1 VIEPIDHESRVLA
14 LLGSANPVRVEELH
28 AELGEEELAL
38 ARNRVRA
45 RLEGEPEA
53 PARGARGRPG
63 RAARP
68 RLLPRGRRAMTAA
81 LVGGLLLL
89 TAAAGAATGLLRV
102 GTVIPGEGFDGAE
115 EVDETVVATG
125 TAPVSGPW
133 QMTVFETEPAGS
145 GSAKAKVRAVPCL
158 KLELLQD
165 GEHGSGYCGYIPPFY
180 AFSHGRKP
188 DAAER
193 GEVLLY
199 GRAPEAASRLELTAE
214 GGVRIAAEAQDG
226 PASVAGDFWFI
237 AAPPGLRDA
246 QLTWIDEAGRA
257 RQPWLDVSFQFQG
270 PTGRTV
276 VATGT
281 ARVAGPWQMTLHE
294 SKRQVAD
301 GDLYEPEGLP
311 CTFLKLLA
319 PPEHTLIGG
328 GACGVQRKSP
338 GFTRQQLTVPS
349 VVGADVKEI
358 LVYGRAPEEADLVEI
373 SADGGVRLRVKTQEG
388 PSGTPGDF
396 WLIAAPPGLKNGRV
410 HWIDEHRGAQ
420 GPLVEL
426 LPP

>member
-1 VIEPIDHESRVLA
+1 MIEPPDRESRVLA
-14 LLGSANPVRVEELH
+14 LLGSANPVRVEDLH

-53 PARGARGRPG
+53 PARDVRGGPG
-63 RAARP
+63 RGARP
-68 RLLPRGRRAMTAA
+68 RLLPRGRRAMTAV

-89 TAAAGAATGLLRV
+89 TAAAGAATGLLPV
-102 GTVIPGEGFDGAE
+102 GSVIPGEGFDGSE

-125 TAPVSGPW
+125 AAPVSGPW
-133 QMTVFETEPAGS
+133 QMTVFETESAGS
-145 GSAKAKVRAVPCL
+145 GSAKTKVRAVPCL

-165 GEHGSGYCGYIPPFY
+165 GEDGSGYCGYIPAFE

-188 DAAER
+188 DAARR

-199 GRAPEAASRLELTAE
+199 GRAPEAATSVQLTAG
-214 GGVRIAAEAQDG
+214 GGVTIAAGVHEG
-226 PASVAGDFWFI
+226 PANVAGDFWLI
-237 AAPPGLRDA
+237 AAPPGLRNA
-246 QLTWIDEAGRA
+246 RLSWIDEARRA
-257 RQPWLDVSFQFQG
+257 REPWLDVSFQFQG
-270 PTGRTV
+270 PTERTV

-281 ARVAGPWQMTLHE
+281 APVTGAWQMTLHE
-294 SKRQVAD
+294 SKRQVAN

-311 CTFLKLLA
+311 CLFLKLLE
-319 PPEHTLIGG
+319 PPEYTPIGG
-328 GACGVQRKSP
+328 GACGVQRRTP

-358 LVYGRAPEEADLVEI
+358 LVYGRTPEEADTVDI
-373 SADGGVRLRVKTQEG
+373 SADGGVTLRVKTQEG
-388 PSGTPGDF
+388 PSGIPGDF
-396 WLIAAPPGLKNGRV
+396 WLIATPPGLKNGRV
-410 HWIDEHRGAQ
+410 HWIDEDRGAQ
-420 GPLVEL
+420 GPPVEL